1 MLLVVLLNVEANRSS
16 MLCWSWAAEVRSFDD
31 VDGAAAGVIVGGTG
45 DRN

>member
-1 MLLVVLLNVEANRSS
+1 MLLLLLNVDANNSS

-31 VDGAAAGVIVGGTG
+31 VDGGAAGVIVGGTG